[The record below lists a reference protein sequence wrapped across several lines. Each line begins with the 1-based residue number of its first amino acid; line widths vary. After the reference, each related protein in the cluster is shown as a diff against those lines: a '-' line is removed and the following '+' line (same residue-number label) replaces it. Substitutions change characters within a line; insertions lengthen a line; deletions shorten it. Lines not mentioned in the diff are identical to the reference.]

1 MLDENTMPVEDV
13 NETVDETT
21 SDEENESDME

>member
-1 MLDENTMPVEDV
+1 MSDENTMPVEDV

-21 SDEENESDME
+21 IDEENESDME